1 MLSPAIITLP
11 WRPDAAEHYFA
22 PLSALPWAM
31 LLHSGFADHPHNRFD
46 ILVAAP
52 RATLLTRDEQT
63 WVDDGETV
71 VVSAEDPLQLLQ
83 QQLDRQP
90 FTPQPH
96 DDLPFLGGALG
107 LFGYDLGRRF
117 ERLPSHA
124 QADIAL
130 ADMAVGIYDWALIVD
145 HQRQQISLLS
155 YDDPQQRLQWLEA
168 QTPTPGETFAL
179 TSAWQSNMSRQ
190 QYGEKFRQV
199 QAYLHSGDCYQVN
212 LAQRFQASYVGDEWQ
227 AFRQLNAVNR
237 APFSAFIRLDEGAIL
252 SLSPERF
259 IQLRQGE
266 IQTRPIKGTL
276 PRLDSPLADAQQAEK
291 LANSPKDRA
300 ENLMIVDLMRND
312 IGRVAVPGS
321 VRVPELFVVEPFP
334 AVHHLVS
341 TITARLPM
349 TLHASD
355 LLRAAFPGGS
365 ITGAPKVRAME
376 IIDEL
381 EPQRRNAWC
390 GSIGYL
396 SYCGNMDTS
405 ITIRT
410 LTAWQGQLYCSA
422 GGRVVTAPTNG
433 ACGIVPA
440 VLAYY
445 DHFIESVSPEIY
457 IRYFM
462 ACGAIGA
469 LYKMNASISGA
480 EVGCQGE
487 VGVACSMAA
496 AGLAELLGAS
506 PEQVCV
512 AAEIGMEHNLGLTC
526 DPVAGQV
533 QVPCIERNAIASVK
547 AINAARMAMRR
558 TSEPRVSLDKVIETM
573 YETGKD
579 MNAKYRETSR
589 GGLAIKVQCD

>member
-52 RATLLTRDEQT
+52 RATLLTRGEQT

-276 PRLDSPLADAQQAEK
+276 PRLDS
-291 LANSPKDRA
+291 
-300 ENLMIVDLMRND
+300 
-312 IGRVAVPGS
+312 
-321 VRVPELFVVEPFP
+321 
-334 AVHHLVS
+334 VS
-341 TITARLPM
+341 TITASLPM

-422 GGRVVTAPTNG
+422 GG
-433 ACGIVPA
+433 GIVA
-440 VLAYY
+440 
-445 DHFIESVSPEIY
+445 DSEE
-457 IRYFM
+457 
-462 ACGAIGA
+462 
-469 LYKMNASISGA
+469 
-480 EVGCQGE
+480 
-487 VGVACSMAA
+487 
-496 AGLAELLGAS
+496 
-506 PEQVCV
+506 
-512 AAEIGMEHNLGLTC
+512 AAEYQETF
-526 DPVAGQV
+526 
-533 QVPCIERNAIASVK
+533 
-547 AINAARMAMRR
+547 
-558 TSEPRVSLDKVIETM
+558 DKVNRILQQLE
-573 YETGKD
+573 
-579 MNAKYRETSR
+579 N
-589 GGLAIKVQCD
+589 

>member
-1 MLSPAIITLP
+1 MINISYKLLKAFLTLSEHKNFT
-11 WRPDAAEHYFA
+11 RAAEHFHVSQSTFSGLIQRLEEEVGTRLFERDTRNVVLTPEGELFA
-22 PLSALPWAM
+22 EAAANLVQDIQWTFSDLKDYVSKKKGYVSIAALPSIACDWLPPLIAEYQRCYPGVLVQLHD
-31 LLHSGFADHPHNRFD
+31 LLSDRC
-46 ILVAAP
+46 L
-52 RATLLTRDEQT
+52 E
-63 WVDDGETV
+63 
-71 VVSAEDPLQLLQ
+71 LLQ
-83 QQLDRQP
+83 Q
-90 FTPQPH
+90 
-96 DDLPFLGGALG
+96 G
-107 LFGYDLGRRF
+107 
-117 ERLPSHA
+117 

-259 IQLRQGE
+259 IQLRQWE

-422 GGRVVTAPTNG
+422 GG
-433 ACGIVPA
+433 GIVA
-440 VLAYY
+440 
-445 DHFIESVSPEIY
+445 DSEE
-457 IRYFM
+457 
-462 ACGAIGA
+462 
-469 LYKMNASISGA
+469 
-480 EVGCQGE
+480 
-487 VGVACSMAA
+487 
-496 AGLAELLGAS
+496 
-506 PEQVCV
+506 
-512 AAEIGMEHNLGLTC
+512 AAEYQETF
-526 DPVAGQV
+526 
-533 QVPCIERNAIASVK
+533 
-547 AINAARMAMRR
+547 
-558 TSEPRVSLDKVIETM
+558 DKVNRILQQLE
-573 YETGKD
+573 
-579 MNAKYRETSR
+579 N
-589 GGLAIKVQCD
+589 